1 MDVSEPQIKRIVLN
15 RLERCSV
22 CHHLYEPD
30 DIRVIS
36 RKPAMWTLLVECTE
50 CPARNF
56 VAAVLHDGDP
66 EEAQRTLRELS
77 QSPSLGVT
85 VEPSSGPELPPV
97 TSDDLL
103 DVHEFLADFDGD
115 FRALFGR

>member
-30 DIRVIS
+30 DIRVIT

-56 VAAVLHDGDP
+56 VAAVLQDGDP

-77 QSPSLGVT
+77 RSSAFGDEFPSVP
-85 VEPSSGPELPPV
+85 EPVSPPV
-97 TSDDLL
+97 STDDLL
-103 DVHEFLADFDGD
+103 DLHEYLADFDGD
-115 FRALFGR
+115 FRKLFGA